1 MKTPGLNKHDSSI
14 SNPEAEMVRR
24 LTRKLEAEGDISLEE
39 ADGIFSFFDDD
50 DFLATRLNTE
60 VYRFD
65 RELAGALKEWYRV
78 VGEKVK
84 KGSSGN
90 FIFTVCFDEGLFSI
104 YMLPAQ
110 NAIKKRGRFEDLC
123 TTLMVDKRLYS
134 SLPFGHLLEKTR
146 LKGPSATQESF
157 YKFSETRAGIYY
169 YPVKT
174 EKGYCTIEQT
184 MKNFYPAMAEM
195 SPERSPWNM
204 DYARLEVAFEIASG
218 GRDMSECS
226 WNVCKESAK
235 AYVMGEFMNRAR
247 IPCITAADVYRGSS
261 ILFTEKKNAPAIK
274 KALEIPFE
282 ELVENALKKNIID
295 ETSAQQLLSGQ
306 VVRLLFPTGKFIKTS
321 GEYVD
326 NIVRLEMRRKA
337 EHEAVQNEDFWLEE
351 MR

>member
-24 LTRKLEAEGDISLEE
+24 LTRKLETEGDISLEE

-110 NAIKKRGRFEDLC
+110 KAIKMRGNFEDLC

-134 SLPFGHLLEKTR
+134 SLPFRHLLEKAK
-146 LKGPSATQESF
+146 LKGDLATRESF

-184 MKNFYPAMAEM
+184 MKNFYPANV
-195 SPERSPWNM
+195 SRRSPWNM
-204 DYARLEVAFEIASG
+204 DYARLKVAFEIASG

-306 VVRLLFPTGKFIKTS
+306 VVELRLSTGKFIKTS

-326 NIVRLEMRRKA
+326 NIVRLEMQRKA
-337 EHEAVQNEDFWLEE
+337 EHEAVKNEDAWLEQT
-351 MR
+351 R